1 MVTIVLSRSP
11 FAPLYAVIIGKNP
24 PLLSPITRVG
34 IKIFPDCAIYDRLQK
49 TVKTI

>member
-11 FAPLYAVIIGKNP
+11 ALPYVVIIGKNP
-24 PLLSPITRVG
+24 PFLSAITSVG

-49 TVKTI
+49 IVKTI